1 MGEELWLD
9 PPKPAEPVSCPLCLM
24 AHPFILAACPSN
36 DKCVNPRQGRTQLRL
51 VEAAVVGDPAADAR
65 VVHLR
70 QILQGF
76 VAAMMQRPAPD
87 GPTNGR
93 QRFRA
98 GCRHEAVG
106 SFSVPNGFPGPKLK
120 AKKIKMD
127 VGKVAAPVCILA
139 VDDLRLLVMQLQLAG
154 RKTICKR
161 APQCLRRFGAFAVTN
176 RIIRIALEWNVRV
189 ISRHPHVER
198 VVQEQVRQQRADDT
212 SLRRPRRARHDA
224 FIFQLH
230 RRLQP
235 AFDVEQ
241 HPCAIRM
248 LADSRLAR
256 RSDAPCGIRPRAS

>member
-1 MGEELWLD
+1 MGEELWLE

-120 AKKIKMD
+120 EENQNGCWESRRAGLHPCSRGSSSSRDATPTRRPQNDLQARSTMP
-127 VGKVAAPVCILA
+127 AP
-139 VDDLRLLVMQLQLAG
+139 
-154 RKTICKR
+154 
-161 APQCLRRFGAFAVTN
+161 LRRF
-176 RIIRIALEWNVRV
+176 R
-189 ISRHPHVER
+189 SDKSHHPHSARMECASNSAPSTCR
-198 VVQEQVRQQRADDT
+198 TRSART
-212 SLRRPRRARHDA
+212 SS
-224 FIFQLH
+224 
-230 RRLQP
+230 P
-235 AFDVEQ
+235 AE
-241 HPCAIRM
+241 
-248 LADSRLAR
+248 
-256 RSDAPCGIRPRAS
+256 G